1 MSITTLYA
9 ELVVVGSGALFFIL
23 LFCYALFGNQSWF
36 AKLEVPATIGNAIF
50 LIPALSVIYLLGIV
64 IANVS
69 HLFFRSTEM
78 RLRCESL
85 KAFDKHYQYDEIRND
100 LYTSPDAKELVGE
113 FEFRRSKVR
122 ISRGWFMN
130 CILIIVALVACL
142 IGGKMSWLVTLFW
155 VVMVTALM
163 VGTLVSWRTATKT
176 ELTWLRSYAEQR
188 TRKHKQAE

>member
-1 MSITTLYA
+1 M
-9 ELVVVGSGALFFIL
+9 VVVGSGALFFVL

-36 AKLEVPATIGNAIF
+36 AKLDVPATIGNAIF
-50 LIPALSVIYLLGIV
+50 LIPALSFIYLLGIV

-69 HLFFRSTEM
+69 HLFFRATER
-78 RLRCESL
+78 RLRCNSL
-85 KAFDKHYQYDEIRND
+85 KGFDKHYQYDEIRND

-122 ISRGWFMN
+122 ISRGWFVN

-142 IGGKMSWLVTLFW
+142 IGGKMSLPAALFW
-155 VVMVTALM
+155 IIMVTALM
-163 VGTLVSWRTATKT
+163 MGTLVSWRTATET
-176 ELTWLRSYAEQR
+176 ELMWLRSYAEQR

>member
-50 LIPALSVIYLLGIV
+50 LVPALSVIYLLGIV
-64 IANVS
+64 IVNMS
-69 HLFFRSTEM
+69 HLFFRSTER
-78 RLRCESL
+78 RLRRDSL
-85 KAFDKHYQYDEIRND
+85 KALDKHYQYDEIRND

-122 ISRGWFMN
+122 ISRGWFVN

-142 IGGKMSWLVTLFW
+142 IGGKMSGLVTLFW
-155 VVMVTALM
+155 ATMVTALM
-163 VGTLVSWRTATKT
+163 LGTLVSWRTATET
-176 ELTWLRSYAEQR
+176 ELTWLRSYADQR
-188 TRKHKQAE
+188 TRKHRQEK